1 MNFRTGL
8 FPDLEWH
15 LWRAWHID
23 TFLHHVTGQVKIS
36 SKNFAWPWKT
46 NAHVH
51 QWLLHWFIKGSP
63 DNYGCMDIHNTFKG
77 SPRGMTK
84 EPLDERHA
92 GGGGVGAR
100 KSHLSALK
108 VTQPSDSPIKI
119 PHAPE
124 SKDSKSCPLS
134 FSENTTS
141 ICILYMHVY
150 LYVLFA
156 YTVIQLEVFNGCK
169 GRCSKTCYENFLL
182 TICRPDVWYTDAMC
196 LPRTRTLPLNPDN
209 IAFEIN
215 SVLHLGEE
223 AQLV

>member
-63 DNYGCMDIHNTFKG
+63 DNYGCMDIHNTVKG

-108 VTQPSDSPIKI
+108 VTQPSDNPIKI

-141 ICILYMHVY
+141 ICILYMHMFICMYY
-150 LYVLFA
+150 LHTRSFNWRYS
-156 YTVIQLEVFNGCK
+156 TVAK
-169 GRCSKTCYENFLL
+169 D
-182 TICRPDVWYTDAMC
+182 DVQKPA
-196 LPRTRTLPLNPDN
+196 TRTFFWRYADPTYDILMLCAYHGPELCPSNQ
-209 IAFEIN
+209 IT
-215 SVLHLGEE
+215 
-223 AQLV
+223 